1 MKNKKLLYI
10 LIPIVLLV
18 WGVIIYRIFNVVNG
32 SGSNEVRKSAFV
44 ENTVN
49 ENLIDTF
56 SIHPNYRDPFISKRA
71 KKTTSENKIISTVT
85 KPDLIKKVSNVV
97 VPLSDKWP
105 SLVYN
110 GLIKNE
116 KSNKQLALVLIN
128 GQSNILQLGNVSEG
142 VELTKIFRDSIEVKF
157 NSEKRFIRK

>member
-10 LIPIVLLV
+10 LIPVVLLV
-18 WGVIIYRIFNVVNG
+18 WGVIIYRIFNVVNS
-32 SGSNEVRKSAFV
+32 SGSNEVRKSSFV

-49 ENLIDTF
+49 ETLIDTF

-71 KKTTSENKIISTVT
+71 KKTTFENKVVSTIT

-97 VPLSDKWP
+97 VPLSNKWP
-105 SLVYN
+105 SIVYN

-116 KSNKQLALVLIN
+116 RSNKQLALVQIN
-128 GQSNILQLGNVSEG
+128 GQSNILQLGNVAEG

-157 NSEKRFIRK
+157 NSEKRFIRR

>member
-32 SGSNEVRKSAFV
+32 SGSNEVRKSSFV

-71 KKTTSENKIISTVT
+71 KKTTFENKITSTII
-85 KPDLIKKVSNVV
+85 KPDLIKKVTNT
-97 VPLSDKWP
+97 VPLSNKWP
-105 SLVYN
+105 SIVYN

-116 KSNKQLALVLIN
+116 KSNKQLALVQIN
-128 GQSNILQLGNVSEG
+128 GQSNILQLGNVAEG

>member
-32 SGSNEVRKSAFV
+32 SGSNEVRKSSFV

-71 KKTTSENKIISTVT
+71 KKTTFENKITSTVT
-85 KPDLIKKVSNVV
+85 KPDLIKKVANVV
-97 VPLSDKWP
+97 VPLSNKWP
-105 SLVYN
+105 SIVYN

-116 KSNKQLALVLIN
+116 KSNKQLALVQIN
-128 GQSNILQLGNVSEG
+128 GQSNILQLGNVAEG

-157 NSEKRFIRK
+157 NLEKRFVRK

>member
-32 SGSNEVRKSAFV
+32 SGSNEVRKSSFV

-71 KKTTSENKIISTVT
+71 KKTTSENIVVSAIT
-85 KPDLIKKVSNVV
+85 KPDLIKKVTNT
-97 VPLSDKWP
+97 VPLSNKWP
-105 SLVYN
+105 SIVYN

-116 KSNKQLALVLIN
+116 KSNKQLALVQIN
-128 GQSNILQLGNVSEG
+128 GQSNILQLGNVVEG
-142 VELTKIFRDSIEVKF
+142 IELTKIFRDSIEVKF

>member
-10 LIPIVLLV
+10 LIPVVLLV
-18 WGVIIYRIFNVVNG
+18 WGIIIYRIFNVVNG
-32 SGSNEVRKSAFV
+32 SNSNEVLKSSII
-44 ENTVN
+44 ENVNN
-49 ENLIDTF
+49 ENLVDTF

-71 KKTTSENKIISTVT
+71 KKTISENKITSTIT
-85 KPDLIKKVSNVV
+85 KPDVIKKVSNTA
-97 VPLSDKWP
+97 PISNKWP
-105 SLVYN
+105 SIVYN

-116 KSNKQLALVLIN
+116 KSNKQLALVQIN
-128 GQSNILQLGNVSEG
+128 GQSNILQLGNVAEG

>member
-18 WGVIIYRIFNVVNG
+18 WGIIIYRIFNVVNA
-32 SGSNEVRKSAFV
+32 SNSNEVLKSAII
-44 ENTVN
+44 ENVN
-49 ENLIDTF
+49 NESLIDTF

-71 KKTTSENKIISTVT
+71 KKPTSENKAVSPIT
-85 KPDLIKKVSNVV
+85 KPSLIKKVSNTA
-97 VPLSDKWP
+97 PISDKWP
-105 SLVYN
+105 SIVYN

-116 KSNKQLALVLIN
+116 KSNKQLALVQIN
-128 GQSNILQLGNVSEG
+128 GQSNILQIGNVAEG

-157 NSEKRFIRK
+157 NSEKKFIKK

>member
-10 LIPIVLLV
+10 LIPVVLLV

-32 SGSNEVRKSAFV
+32 SGSNEVRISSFV
-44 ENTVN
+44 ENTIN

-71 KKTTSENKIISTVT
+71 KKTTSENKITSTIT
-85 KPDLIKKVSNVV
+85 KPDLIKKVSITA
-97 VPLSDKWP
+97 PMSDKWP
-105 SLVYN
+105 SIVYN

-116 KSNKQLALVLIN
+116 KSNKQLALVQIN
-128 GQSNILQLGNVSEG
+128 GQSNILQLGNVAEG

-157 NSEKRFIRK
+157 NSEKRFVRK

>member
-10 LIPIVLLV
+10 LIPVVLLV

-32 SGSNEVRKSAFV
+32 SNSNEVLKSV
-44 ENTVN
+44 IIENVNN

-71 KKTTSENKIISTVT
+71 KKTTSENKVVSAIT
-85 KPDLIKKVSNVV
+85 KPDIIKKVTNTVPVSN
-97 VPLSDKWP
+97 KWP
-105 SLVYN
+105 NIVYN

-116 KSNKQLALVLIN
+116 KSNKQLALVQIN
-128 GQSNILQLGNVSEG
+128 GQANILQLGNVAEG

-157 NSEKRFIRK
+157 NLEKRYIRK